1 MGTEPLKNDQ
11 GRVSIGCVVL
21 TFLLAVAAYHLYL
34 FGMPFVR
41 HYFFQ
46 EKIEAF
52 IEDTR
57 HQELEFVYELTMAA
71 AAEAGV
77 SILKKDI
84 IFERDRYS
92 VHIRV
97 EYEVPVATPIIKRTL
112 PFKAESSRRFTG

>member
-1 MGTEPLKNDQ
+1 MSINTLRSDQ
-11 GRVSIGCVVL
+11 GRISLGCVVL
-21 TFLLAVAAYHLYL
+21 TLLLAIAAYHLYI

-41 HYFFQ
+41 HYFFK

-57 HQELEFVYELTMAA
+57 HQELEFVYELIMQA

-84 IFERDRYS
+84 LFERGRFS

-97 EYEVPVATPIIKRTL
+97 EYDVPVGTPLIKRTL
-112 PFKAESSRRFTG
+112 SFKTDSSRQFKE